1 MKNNTN
7 HNSLYKET
15 ITISQ
20 KGSESKKNK
29 KNKIIQKIIVART
42 KDFFGMEILEEINK
56 YRLKHG
62 VEELIYDEKISKISQ
77 KYAEK
82 CAREKELELSE
93 NKYNN
98 EE

>member
-1 MKNNTN
+1 MINNNFNNNGGNNQNFNAMNANFLNSIVNKENSEENSALKNNTN

-42 KDFFGMEILEEINK
+42 KDFFGMEI
-56 YRLKHG
+56 YTTYF
-62 VEELIYDEKISKISQ
+62 LI
-77 KYAEK
+77 
-82 CAREKELELSE
+82 L
-93 NKYNN
+93 
-98 EE
+98 